1 MPEEYINKLIR
12 RSHSRDKWR
21 QDRKA
26 AEKILRYRRERYAN
40 DPEYQKSIKESVKRQ
55 RSNKEPSRRK
65 RSFNRDKISI
75 VNGMSVLL
83 LSSGKAAHLLDISPR
98 TLKNWDKMGR
108 IPQNSIKDRLGR
120 CWYPAEFIVFLGKQ
134 MKNKKNISLNKWSE
148 QVEEAWQTVQLSNNP
163 IPVI

>member
-108 IPQNSIKDRLGR
+108 IPQNSIKDHD
-120 CWYPAEFIVFLGKQ
+120 Y
-134 MKNKKNISLNKWSE
+134 
-148 QVEEAWQTVQLSNNP
+148 
-163 IPVI
+163 